1 MRFALI
7 RHKLKLLNE
16 YDKKPVRDVYN
27 LNNLYKRHPLN
38 EEFFELLRANFEANK
53 MMTPHG
59 MGLRHDFC
67 TAAILVRHLAFLDFS
82 KPRKK
87 KKTAKWIRNSLI

>member
-1 MRFALI
+1 
-7 RHKLKLLNE
+7 
-16 YDKKPVRDVYN
+16 
-27 LNNLYKRHPLN
+27 
-38 EEFFELLRANFEANK
+38 
-53 MMTPHG
+53 MMVSHG

-87 KKTAKWIRNSLI
+87 KNRQNEFETV